1 MEVSS
6 SSDMLA
12 KNEGNNNSD
21 NLSNDTPEDKF
32 MYLIDLAIEYGNIN
46 YIKIAINNYKDI
58 INYNYILNANKIM
71 MELLEE
77 KVEEMTM

>member
-46 YIKIAINNYKDI
+46 Y
-58 INYNYILNANKIM
+58 
-71 MELLEE
+71 
-77 KVEEMTM
+77 

>member
-1 MEVSS
+1 
-6 SSDMLA
+6 
-12 KNEGNNNSD
+12 
-21 NLSNDTPEDKF
+21 
-32 MYLIDLAIEYGNIN
+32 N